1 MNIHYS
7 FKKIILAAFAWP
19 VLIQAKAQTMEL
31 SLEQALRTAAK
42 GNRSLLIRSLEYS
55 KSELAI
61 KEAKSYR
68 LPEVS
73 LNSSY
78 LVNTELPV
86 IYLRNEQATPK
97 PGDVQFSGRYAF
109 LATLQARYALINP
122 ANRSNIKLAGIDN
135 ELKREEAKNT
145 EESLALDISTLYLR
159 ILLLK
164 EQQTVL
170 QQSLQRN
177 ELALSDSRLLFIQ
190 GKNLKSD
197 TLSNFI
203 AVQNLRAGLS
213 ELRNNSVVQLQQL
226 KQLLGLNAA
235 TELILT
241 DSLVQS
247 GWNPDLLPI
256 TENVSQSVAG
266 RTDLKMQSLQLNR
279 SRIALEQVKAVFRP
293 KLHAIGAYQLQAQA
307 DHPQPWN
314 YAYPRSSFV
323 GLSLD
328 IPIYSGSRLSHK
340 SRQSGISIQQN
351 ELALAEL
358 ESVAQTEVIT
368 LKANLNQAYDQWQIQ
383 KQNVEAAKVNFDMVS
398 DRYRHGLGT
407 RLELSDAELALT
419 KNKLGILQT
428 SFSLQL
434 AELQLKKA
442 TGQLKLKSE

>member
-1 MNIHYS
+1 MNMHSY
-7 FKKIILAAFAWP
+7 FKKTFLAALALP
-19 VLIQAKAQTMEL
+19 VVIQADAQTMEL
-31 SLEQALRTAAK
+31 SLQQTLQAAAK
-42 GNRSLLIRSLEYS
+42 GNRTLLIKSLEYS
-55 KSELAI
+55 KSESAI

-73 LNSSY
+73 LNASY

-109 LATLQARYALINP
+109 LAALQARYPLLNA
-122 ANRSNIKLAGIDN
+122 ANKTNIKLAGVEN
-135 ELKREEAKNT
+135 ELKREEAKNA
-145 EESLALDISTLYLR
+145 EEALALEISMLYLS
-159 ILLLK
+159 ILLQK
-164 EQQTVL
+164 QQHVVL

-177 ELALSDSRLLFIQ
+177 ELALSDSRMLFLQ

-213 ELRNNSVVQLQQL
+213 ELSNNDVVLSQQL

-235 TELILT
+235 AELILT

-247 GWNPDLLPI
+247 GWNEDLLPL
-256 TENVSQSVAG
+256 TENVLQSIAG
-266 RTDLKMQSLQLNR
+266 RTDLKIQSLQLSR
-279 SRIALEQVKAVFRP
+279 SKTVLAQVKAAFKPR
-293 KLHAIGAYQLQAQA
+293 LHAIGAYQLQAQA

-323 GLSLD
+323 GLALD
-328 IPIYSGSRLSHK
+328 MPIYSGNRLAHK
-340 SRQSGISIQQN
+340 SKQSSIAIQQN
-351 ELALAEL
+351 ELMLAEL
-358 ESVAQTEVIT
+358 ELAAQTEVIT
-368 LKANLNQAYDQWQIQ
+368 LKANLRQAYDQWQIQ
-383 KQNVEAAKVNFDMVS
+383 KQNVEAAKVNYDMTF